1 MRRPYHKQL
10 PLAPAPLAH
19 VHCQELTALSGLLD
33 DLPEAVGLVLRDLC
47 PRGTSRKKGRE
58 GMTAEQVLRAMFV
71 KQTNGFS
78 YDELAFHLA
87 DSQSYATFC
96 RFELGVVPKKSALQ
110 NNIKRIRARTW
121 EAVNRLVVH
130 RAVELKIDTGMKTRT
145 DCTVV
150 ETNIHEPYD
159 SSLLWD
165 CVRVLTRLMGEARDD
180 FGWRFN
186 DHSRRARRRSLGI
199 RNVKTEADRVML
211 YRDLLKVTHK
221 TVIQAQWCVEQLAG
235 IRCGDMTTMLRV
247 QRLRDQIQHYLG
259 LTARVCSQTEQRVL
273 QGQRV
278 EASEKLVSIFEPH
291 TDIIRKARRET
302 EYGHKVCL
310 TAGASGLVLDL
321 VVEEGNPGDATLA
334 TKMAERARNLLG
346 RPPRQMCYD
355 GGFSSQANVEDIKQ
369 LGVQDVAFSK
379 HVGLEVTDMV
389 KSLWV
394 FKRLRR
400 FRAGVEGIISF
411 LKRVFGLDRCL
422 WSGFKSFKAYA
433 WCSVLAANLLV
444 VARHLLER

>member
-19 VHCQELTALSGLLD
+19 AHARELTAISALLD
-33 DLPEAVGLVLRDLC
+33 GLPEAVGLVLKDLC

-87 DSQSYATFC
+87 DSQSYVAFC
-96 RFELGVVPKKSALQ
+96 RLMPGLIPKKSTLQ
-110 NNIKRIRARTW
+110 SNIKRIRAATW
-121 EAVNRLVVH
+121 EAVNQLVVR
-130 RAVELKIDTGMKTRT
+130 RATELKIETGMKTRT

-150 ETNIHEPYD
+150 ESNIHEPSD

-180 FGWRFN
+180 CGVTFT

-199 RNVKTEADRVML
+199 LNAKTEADRVAL
-211 YRDLLKVTHK
+211 YRDLIKVTNK
-221 TVIQAQWCVEQLAG
+221 TVAQAKRCAEQLAAVQ
-235 IRCGDMTTMLRV
+235 CGDMTSMLQV
-247 QRLRDQIQHYLG
+247 QALTDQIQHYLG
-259 LTARVCSQTEQRVL
+259 LTARVLSQTERRVL
-273 QGQRV
+273 RNEQV
-278 EASEKLVSIFEPH
+278 PSNEKVVSIFEPH
-291 TDIIRKARRET
+291 TDIIVKGRRET

-310 TAGASGLVLDL
+310 TAGASGLVLDV
-321 VVEEGNPGDATLA
+321 VVEEGNPADSTLA
-334 TKMAERARNLLG
+334 TKMAERAKKLFG
-346 RPPRQMCYD
+346 RAPRQMCFD

-433 WCSVLAANLLV
+433 WCSALAANLLI
-444 VARHLLER
+444 VARHLLAR

>member
-1 MRRPYHKQL
+1 MSRPYHKQL
-10 PLAPAPLAH
+10 PLAANPVAH
-19 VHCQELTALSGLLD
+19 VHAQELTALSGLLD
-33 DLPEAVGLVLRDLC
+33 GLPEATGLVLKDLC

-78 YDELAFHLA
+78 YDELSFHLA
-87 DSQSYATFC
+87 DSLSYATFC
-96 RFELGVVPKKSALQ
+96 RFNGPVPKKSALQ
-110 NNIKRIRARTW
+110 SNIKRVRAETW
-121 EAVNRLVVH
+121 EAVNELVVQ
-130 RAVELKIDTGMKTRT
+130 RAVDLKIETGMKTRT

-150 ETNIHEPYD
+150 ESNIHEPTD

-165 CVRVLTRLMGEARDD
+165 CVRVLTLLMSQARDE
-180 FGWRFN
+180 FGLTFN

-199 RNVKTEADRVML
+199 QNAKTEADRVAL
-211 YRDLLKVTHK
+211 YRDLIKVTNK
-221 TVIQAQWCVEQLAG
+221 TVVQAKRCAEQLAEVE
-235 IRCGDMTTMLRV
+235 CGDMMAMLKV
-247 QRLRDQIQHYLG
+247 QALCAQIEHYLG
-259 LTARVCSQTEQRVL
+259 LTARVLSQTERRVL
-273 QGQRV
+273 HGQSV
-278 EASEKLVSIFEPH
+278 DASEKVVSIFEPH
-291 TDIIRKARRET
+291 TDIIVKGRRDT

-321 VVEEGNPGDATLA
+321 VVEEGNPADSTLA
-334 TKMAERARNLLG
+334 TRMAERAKKLFG
-346 RPPRQMCYD
+346 RAPRQMTFD
-355 GGFSSQANVEDIKQ
+355 GGFSSQANVEDIKW

-433 WCSVLAANLLV
+433 WCSALAANLLI
-444 VARHLLER
+444 VARHLLAP